1 MKKARAR
8 KERFEDRDTL
18 RPEYDFIGAV
28 RGVTA
33 ARYAQGANILAVD
46 PEVRDVFPN
55 SGAVNDALRALA
67 PLLREQRGR
76 PGRTKRSPRPR
87 PRGSGRL
94 VTAFRRNGRV
104 PLALA
109 LATARQIVTRGRAG

>member
-1 MKKARAR
+1 MSGDTMKKARAS

-18 RPEYDFIGAV
+18 RPEYDFTGAV

-33 ARYAQGANILAVD
+33 ARYARGTNIVAVD

-76 PGRTKRSPRPR
+76 PGRTKRSTRPR
-87 PRGSGRL
+87 PRGRSGEHARARL
-94 VTAFRRNGRV
+94 GR
-104 PLALA
+104 
-109 LATARQIVTRGRAG
+109 GG